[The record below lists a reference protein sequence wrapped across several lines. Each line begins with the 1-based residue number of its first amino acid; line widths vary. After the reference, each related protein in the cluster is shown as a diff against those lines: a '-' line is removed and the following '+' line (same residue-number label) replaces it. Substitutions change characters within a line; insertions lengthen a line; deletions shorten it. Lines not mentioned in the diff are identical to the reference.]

1 MDIADLEAE
10 AAELVLPDFDEGTA
24 WRLGQSL
31 VALALADALPVVIDI
46 RTPDRT
52 LFHAALPGSAPVN
65 DLWALRKSR
74 TAFLFQKPS
83 LLVGRRLQAK
93 SETVAKHG
101 LDPADHAV
109 EGGAVPIRVRAAGV
123 VAIVTVSGLTQ
134 VEDHFLAVRGLRT
147 LL

>member
-1 MDIADLEAE
+1 MEIAELEAE
-10 AAELVLPDFDEGTA
+10 MAGLVLAAFDERVA

-46 RTPDRT
+46 RTADRT

-74 TAFLFQKPS
+74 TAFIFQKPS

-101 LDPADHAV
+101 LDPADYAV
-109 EGGAVPIRVRAAGV
+109 EGGAVPIRLPGAGV
-123 VAIVTVSGLTQ
+123 VAVVTVSGLSQ
-134 VEDHFLAVRGLRT
+134 VEDHVLAVRGLRS
-147 LL
+147 LS